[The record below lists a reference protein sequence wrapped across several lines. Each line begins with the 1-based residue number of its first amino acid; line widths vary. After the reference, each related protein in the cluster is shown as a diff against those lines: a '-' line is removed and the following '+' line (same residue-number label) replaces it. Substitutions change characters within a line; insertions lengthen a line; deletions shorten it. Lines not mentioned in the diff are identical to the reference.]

1 MRVEDACQGYIMT
14 NMLNRLTIGTKITA
28 AFGLVLLLVVGLGLT
43 TMNRLSVIN
52 DRSSAI
58 RDSWFPKTGL
68 QSRLLSALQN
78 TRLQEARYAHALMDN
93 ERQEI
98 GAALTKGQNTVD
110 RLRAAYAPMIERG
123 SDDERLMQS
132 FDQDW
137 AEHKRV
143 VHQDIANF
151 NPERLFEKQEEQ
163 SFNKAY
169 LASSADL
176 DFDLREGRTASNAE
190 AATYRSTRH
199 LVIGVVIAAVI
210 VCLALAYVVIANVS
224 WPIRHMTGIMKRLAA
239 RDLRVEIDGVERRDE
254 IGGMAAA
261 VQIFRD
267 SMIEGDR
274 LATEQKSE
282 QHAKE
287 KRATRLDEIMQ
298 GFEGDVGQLVGIL
311 ASASTEL
318 EGTARSMSGAA
329 EQTNSQAGEVASAA
343 VVMSTG
349 VQNVAAAAEQLSS
362 SIKEISRQIGQSAA
376 VTGQAVEDTKRTD
389 AIVQA
394 LAAGAEKI
402 GRVVGLITDIA
413 SQTNLLALNATIEA
427 ARAGDAGK
435 GFAVVASEVKNLA
448 AQTAKATEEI
458 GAQID
463 QIQGATREAV
473 ASINGISG
481 VIDELGRIATTIAAA
496 VEEQGAVTG
505 EIARTAQETAR
516 ASEQVTRRMSTVSSA
531 ANDTGAA
538 ATQVL
543 GSASTLL
550 KRTEDL
556 SGQVVVFMRNVRSV

>member
-1 MRVEDACQGYIMT
+1 MT
-14 NMLNRLTIGTKITA
+14 SMLNRLTIGTKITA

-52 DRSSAI
+52 ERSSAI
-58 RDSWFPKTGL
+58 RDSWLPKTGL

-93 ERQEI
+93 ERQAI

-110 RLRAAYAPMIERG
+110 RLRAAYAPLIERG
-123 SDDERLMQS
+123 SEDERLMQA
-132 FDQDW
+132 FDRAW

-163 SFNKAY
+163 SFNDAY

-176 DFDLREGRTASNAE
+176 DFNLRQGRLASNAE
-190 AATYRSTRH
+190 AKTYKSTRH
-199 LVIGVVIAAVI
+199 LVIGVVIAAMI
-210 VCLALAYVVIANVS
+210 VCLVLAYVVIANVS
-224 WPIRHMTGIMKRLAA
+224 WPIRHMTSIMKRLAA

-267 SMIEGDR
+267 SMIENDR
-274 LATEQKSE
+274 LAAEQQSE
-282 QHAKE
+282 QCAKE
-287 KRATRLDEIMQ
+287 KRATRIDEILQ

-311 ASASTEL
+311 ASASSEL

-376 VTGQAVEDTKRTD
+376 VTGQAVEDTRRTD

-394 LAAGAEKI
+394 LATGAEKI

-458 GAQID
+458 GAQIE

-516 ASEQVTRRMSTVSSA
+516 ASEQVTRRMGTVSGA